1 MCALSLP
8 CYADS
13 AASGLP
19 DAPQPNTDRTH
30 EKAPTQTTS
39 RGRDN
44 TVFGVHV
51 GPVYPA
57 EAGKYDLII
66 NPGSRA
72 YPLTARDKVLFAAHE
87 DIQLYT
93 MAPALVSAGI
103 GQITG
108 GDPKFGTDAAGF
120 GGRFGAGMLRGA
132 TDRLSGDGWLAAV
145 FHQDPRFYRIGE
157 GNGWVVHRGLYA
169 ARQTLLRRN
178 DAGDERINASGLLGH
193 AVANC
198 LALAYYPSV
207 SQHASVAAKGFGI
220 AVAGDAGSKLFTEF
234 GPDILGLVF
243 RRIVRTFSL

>member
-1 MCALSLP
+1 VSTSTLTP
-8 CYADS
+8 TT
-13 AASGLP
+13 
-19 DAPQPNTDRTH
+19 NTGR
-30 EKAPTQTTS
+30 
-39 RGRDN
+39 RDN

-51 GPVYPA
+51 GPGYPA
-57 EAGKYDLII
+57 QGGKYDLII

-72 YPLTARDKVLFAAHE
+72 YPLSATDKLLFAAHE

-93 MAPALVSAGI
+93 LAPALVSSGI

-108 GDPKFGTDAAGF
+108 GDPKFGTDAGGF
-120 GGRFGAGMLRGA
+120 GERLGAGMLRGA
-132 TDRLSGDGWLAAV
+132 TDRLSGDGWLAAL

-157 GNGWVVHRGLYA
+157 GNGSVVHRGLYA

-178 DAGDERINASGLLGH
+178 DDGDERINASGILGH

-234 GPDILGLVF
+234 GPDVLRLAF
-243 RRIVRTFSL
+243 RRNR